1 MIRMS
6 LIGIFS
12 GILLGVILVFLSS
25 ITGYPLDVVLLDL
38 SYIPILSL
46 YNTLPI
52 QWLLHL
58 IVAVVA
64 AIAYR
69 RIYLRI
75 LPANLGT
82 GALFGLLTSLVY
94 FVLQPLAAPELG
106 GQIEPLAL
114 WFAAH
119 AIYGIILHMLNIY
132 YRV

>member
-12 GILLGVILVFLSS
+12 GILLGVVLVFLSS
-25 ITGYPLDVVLLDL
+25 ATGYPLDVVLLDL
-38 SYIPILSL
+38 SYIPILSA
-46 YNTLPI
+46 YNTPPI

-58 IVAVVA
+58 IVAVIA

-69 RIYLRI
+69 RIYLRV

-82 GALFGLLTSLVY
+82 GAVYGLLTSLIY
-94 FVLQPLAAPELG
+94 FILQPLAAPELG
-106 GQIEPLAL
+106 GQIEPLVL
-114 WFAAH
+114 WFSAH
-119 AIYGIILHMLNIY
+119 AMYGIILHVLNIY